1 MKFKQTW
8 AEQRRI
14 ERSFRQKEKE
24 NDGDNRKVM
33 FGLIRPK
40 EGEDETKQPGFIK
53 TAALFRSK
61 EEQENIN
68 QMEKDAKE
76 MAKDFDDQ
84 PGSRQTSNTNT
95 PNSRMHNQV
104 KLVKSGSFSVNSQEN
119 LGPLERRTKQHLCNR
134 ALRDYSLVETF
145 N

>member
-1 MKFKQTW
+1 
-8 AEQRRI
+8 
-14 ERSFRQKEKE
+14 
-24 NDGDNRKVM
+24 
-33 FGLIRPK
+33 
-40 EGEDETKQPGFIK
+40 
-53 TAALFRSK
+53 
-61 EEQENIN
+61 
-68 QMEKDAKE
+68 MEKDAKE

-145 N
+145 NSERFDPIDINNL